1 MAFTAR
7 LCNPSPFSVKL
18 PWDRGVN
25 IYIEAFGSTELSM
38 AQLDDFRPGK
48 PGSADVAQVLNYF
61 GLFLL
66 DADRP
71 YDNQALEALRKAHA
85 AKKSQHDAAV
95 RNIIDRRA
103 AAGVTP
109 NDDAL
114 NETLEQMGYN
124 ELNRKIGILKDAVK
138 EFEKAVGS
146 SPEQSLRRQLDPKR
160 TVFVLDP
167 PREFPSVAAM
177 EFFLRE
183 NPAIKA
189 NHVAYNQQAA
199 GEISAPV
206 EKVTPTQEIVSE
218 LAQKESPDVA
228 PLEDLGNMGSS

>member
-1 MAFTAR
+1 MAFTAK
-7 LCNPSPFSVKL
+7 LCNPTPFDIKL

-25 IYIEAFGSTELSM
+25 IYIQAFGATELTM
-38 AQLDDFRPGK
+38 QQVDDFRPGK

-124 ELNRKIGILKDAVK
+124 ELNRKIGILKEAVR
-138 EFEKAVGS
+138 EFEKVVGTN
-146 SPEQSLRRQLDPKR
+146 PEQSLRRQLDPKR

-177 EFFLRE
+177 DFFLRE
-183 NPAIKA
+183 NPEIQA
-189 NHVAYNQQAA
+189 NHQAFGQQAV
-199 GEISAPV
+199 GSPTAPP
-206 EKVTPTQEIVSE
+206 EALTATQQMVAE
-218 LAQKESPDVA
+218 LAAQNSSDA
-228 PLEDLGNMGSS
+228 LGTE